1 MNNTHNIDTAQTIDR
16 LISMLDK
23 NIDRLIGDMPVAKA
37 IEVICMLQDMREHEV
52 NYNKKTH
59 TAE

>member
-1 MNNTHNIDTAQTIDR
+1 
-16 LISMLDK
+16 MLDK

>member
-1 MNNTHNIDTAQTIDR
+1 
-16 LISMLDK
+16 
-23 NIDRLIGDMPVAKA
+23 MPVAKA
-37 IEVICMLQDMREHEV
+37 IEVICMLQGMREHEV